1 MSSMLFEIVELPNGD
16 IALRRADD
24 DGEPLVT
31 IQFSEESEYYL
42 QGVKID
48 VARAMIQTGLET
60 ASEMAQLNAD
70 DEVDLDGDSSALSPT
85 QIH

>member
-1 MSSMLFEIVELPNGD
+1 MLFEIVELPNGD
-16 IALRRADD
+16 VALRRADD

-42 QGVKID
+42 QGAKID

-60 ASEMAQLNAD
+60 ASEMAELNAE
-70 DEVDLDGDSSALSPT
+70 DETDLDGDSPALSPA